1 MLVSCDYFKPIGQTN
16 VVKFSDLQVVNY
28 LENAMIYKEFIMNN
42 AIQSFL
48 DDYLIVDKGFSQN
61 TLDAYRNDLGQ
72 FSNFLEQE
80 INVQINDQDSWAK
93 INLDM
98 LNLYI
103 VDLREKRGYRDTTT
117 ARKIAAIK
125 SFFGY
130 LMAEGHLSYDPTESL
145 GSPRVGRSL
154 PKFLTE
160 DDVTSLLDVA
170 GKAGTP
176 ESKRDATILE
186 LLYATGLRVSE
197 LVALDV
203 SDIDFEESF
212 ILCKG
217 KGEKERRVFLYPKAV
232 EELKQYLQQSRIT
245 LLGSKKTESALF
257 VNHRGDRLTRQWIWN
272 ILKICSKKANIDE
285 DITPHT
291 LRHSFAT
298 HMLQTGASLRHVQE
312 LLGHS
317 SISTT
322 QVYTHMTSPHVRREY
337 DKSHP
342 HK

>member
-1 MLVSCDYFKPIGQTN
+1 
-16 VVKFSDLQVVNY
+16 
-28 LENAMIYKEFIMNN
+28 MNN

-48 DDYLIVDKGFSQN
+48 HDHLIVDKGFSQN
-61 TLDAYRNDLGQ
+61 TLEAYRNDLGQ
-72 FSNFLEQE
+72 FYAFLEQRTE
-80 INVQINDQDSWAK
+80 VQIKDDSFWSK
-93 INLDM
+93 VDLVI
-98 LNLYI
+98 LNQYI
-103 VDLREKRGYRDTTT
+103 TDLREKRGYRDTTT

-130 LMAEGHLSYDPTESL
+130 LMAEEHISEDPTESL
-145 GSPRVGRSL
+145 GSPRIGRSL

-197 LVALDV
+197 LVSLDI

-212 ILCKG
+212 ILCRSG
-217 KGEKERRVFLYPKAV
+217 KAEKQRRVFLYPKAV
-232 EELKQYLQQSRIT
+232 EELKQYLQIARIT
-245 LLGSKKTESALF
+245 LLGSNKTQIALF
-257 VNHRGDRLTRQWIWN
+257 VNHRGERLTRQWIWN

-285 DITPHT
+285 GITPHT

-298 HMLQTGASLRHVQE
+298 HMLQNGASLRHVQE

-322 QVYTHMTSPHVRREY
+322 QVYTHMTNQHMRQEY
-337 DKSHP
+337 EKSHP
-342 HK
+342 RA

>member
-1 MLVSCDYFKPIGQTN
+1 ML
-16 VVKFSDLQVVNY
+16 
-28 LENAMIYKEFIMNN
+28 
-42 AIQSFL
+42 
-48 DDYLIVDKGFSQN
+48 
-61 TLDAYRNDLGQ
+61 
-72 FSNFLEQE
+72 
-80 INVQINDQDSWAK
+80 
-93 INLDM
+93 
-98 LNLYI
+98 
-103 VDLREKRGYRDTTT
+103 
-117 ARKIAAIK
+117 
-125 SFFGY
+125 
-130 LMAEGHLSYDPTESL
+130 EGHIADDPTESL

-197 LVALDV
+197 LVSLEV

-212 ILCKG
+212 ILCRSG
-217 KGEKERRVFLYPKAV
+217 KADKERRVFLYPKAV
-232 EELKQYLQQSRIT
+232 DELKQYLQIARIT
-245 LLGSKKTESALF
+245 LLGSNKTQTALF
-257 VNHRGDRLTRQWIWN
+257 VNHRGERLTRQWIWN

-285 DITPHT
+285 GITPHT

-298 HMLQTGASLRHVQE
+298 HMLQNGASLKHVQE

-322 QVYTHMTSPHVRREY
+322 QVYTHMTNQHMRQEY
-337 DKSHP
+337 EKSHP
-342 HK
+342 RA

>member
-1 MLVSCDYFKPIGQTN
+1 
-16 VVKFSDLQVVNY
+16 
-28 LENAMIYKEFIMNN
+28 MNN

-48 DDYLIVDKGFSQN
+48 HDHLIVDKGFSPN
-61 TLDAYRNDLGQ
+61 TFEAYRNDLGQ
-72 FSNFLEQE
+72 FHEFLEQRTE
-80 INVQINDQDSWAK
+80 VRIKDESSWSK
-93 INLDM
+93 
-98 LNLYI
+98 
-103 VDLREKRGYRDTTT
+103 VDLPILHQYIDDLKEKRGYRNTTI
-117 ARKIAAIK
+117 ARKIAAVK
-125 SFFGY
+125 SFYSY
-130 LMAEGHLSYDPTESL
+130 LMLEGHIADDPTESL
-145 GSPRVGRSL
+145 GSPRIGRSL

-197 LVALDV
+197 LVSLEV

-212 ILCKG
+212 ILCRSG
-217 KGEKERRVFLYPKAV
+217 KADKERRVFLYPNAV
-232 EELKQYLQQSRIT
+232 DEFKQYLQIARIT
-245 LLGSKKTESALF
+245 LLGSNKTQTALF
-257 VNHRGDRLTRQWIWN
+257 VNHRGERLTRQWIWN

-285 DITPHT
+285 GITPHT

-298 HMLQTGASLRHVQE
+298 HMLQYGASLKHVQE

-322 QVYTHMTSPHVRREY
+322 QVYTHKTNQHMRQEY
-337 DKSHP
+337 EKSHP
-342 HK
+342 RA

>member
-1 MLVSCDYFKPIGQTN
+1 
-16 VVKFSDLQVVNY
+16 
-28 LENAMIYKEFIMNN
+28 MNN

-48 DDYLIVDKGFSQN
+48 HDHLIVDKGFSQN
-61 TLDAYRNDLGQ
+61 TLEAYRNDLGQ
-72 FSNFLEQE
+72 FHEFLEQRTEVRIKDESSWSKVDLE
-80 INVQINDQDSWAK
+80 ILHQ
-93 INLDM
+93 
-98 LNLYI
+98 YI
-103 VDLREKRGYRDTTT
+103 TDLREKRGYRDTTT
-117 ARKIAAIK
+117 ARKIAAVK

-130 LMAEGHLSYDPTESL
+130 LMLEGHISDDPTESL

-197 LVALDV
+197 LVSLEV

-212 ILCKG
+212 ILCRSG
-217 KGEKERRVFLYPKAV
+217 KADKERRVFLYPKAV
-232 EELKQYLQQSRIT
+232 DELKRYLQIARIT
-245 LLGSKKTESALF
+245 LLGSNKTQTALF
-257 VNHRGDRLTRQWIWN
+257 VNHRGERLTRQWIWN

-285 DITPHT
+285 GITPHT

-298 HMLQTGASLRHVQE
+298 HMLQNGASLKHVQE

-322 QVYTHMTSPHVRREY
+322 QVYTHMTNQHMRQEY
-337 DKSHP
+337 EKSHP
-342 HK
+342 RA

>member
-1 MLVSCDYFKPIGQTN
+1 
-16 VVKFSDLQVVNY
+16 
-28 LENAMIYKEFIMNN
+28 MNN

-48 DDYLIVDKGFSQN
+48 HDHLIVDKGFSQN
-61 TLDAYRNDLGQ
+61 TLEAYRNDLGQ
-72 FSNFLEQE
+72 FYAFLEQRTE
-80 INVQINDQDSWAK
+80 VQIKDDSFWSTVDLV
-93 INLDM
+93 I
-98 LNLYI
+98 LNQYI
-103 VDLREKRGYRDTTT
+103 TDLREKRGYRDTTT

-130 LMAEGHLSYDPTESL
+130 LMAEGHISDDPTESL
-145 GSPRVGRSL
+145 GSPRIGRSL
-154 PKFLTE
+154 PKFLTA

-197 LVALDV
+197 LVSLDI

-212 ILCKG
+212 ILCRSG
-217 KGEKERRVFLYPKAV
+217 KAEKQRRVFLHSKAV
-232 EELKQYLQQSRIT
+232 EELKQYLQIARIT
-245 LLGSKKTESALF
+245 LLGSKTSQTALF
-257 VNHRGDRLTRQWIWN
+257 VNHRGERLTRQWIWN

-285 DITPHT
+285 GITPHT

-298 HMLQTGASLRHVQE
+298 HMLQNGASLRHVQE

-322 QVYTHMTSPHVRREY
+322 QVYTHMTAPHKRQAY
-337 DKSHP
+337 DESHP
-342 HK
+342 RARPRA

>member
-1 MLVSCDYFKPIGQTN
+1 
-16 VVKFSDLQVVNY
+16 
-28 LENAMIYKEFIMNN
+28 MNN

-48 DDYLIVDKGFSQN
+48 HDHLIVDKGFSQN
-61 TLDAYRNDLGQ
+61 TLEAYRNDLGQ
-72 FSNFLEQE
+72 FYAFLEQRTE
-80 INVQINDQDSWAK
+80 VQIKDDSFWSTVDLV
-93 INLDM
+93 I
-98 LNLYI
+98 LNQYI
-103 VDLREKRGYRDTTT
+103 TDLREKRGYRDTTT
-117 ARKIAAIK
+117 ARKIAAVK

-130 LMAEGHLSYDPTESL
+130 LMLEGHISDDPTESL
-145 GSPRVGRSL
+145 GSPRIGRSL

-197 LVALDV
+197 LVSLEV

-212 ILCKG
+212 ILCRSG
-217 KGEKERRVFLYPKAV
+217 KAEKQRRVFLHPKAV
-232 EELKQYLQQSRIT
+232 EELKQYLQIARIT
-245 LLGSKKTESALF
+245 LLGSNKTQIALF
-257 VNHRGDRLTRQWIWN
+257 VNHRGERLTRQWIWN

-285 DITPHT
+285 GITPHT

-298 HMLQTGASLRHVQE
+298 HMLQNGASLRHVQE

-322 QVYTHMTSPHVRREY
+322 QVYTHMTNQHMRQEY
-337 DKSHP
+337 EKSHP
-342 HK
+342 RA

>member
-1 MLVSCDYFKPIGQTN
+1 
-16 VVKFSDLQVVNY
+16 
-28 LENAMIYKEFIMNN
+28 MNN

-48 DDYLIVDKGFSQN
+48 HDHLIVDKGFSQN
-61 TLDAYRNDLGQ
+61 TLEAYRNDLGQ
-72 FSNFLEQE
+72 FYAFLEQRTE
-80 INVQINDQDSWAK
+80 VQIKDDSFWSK
-93 INLDM
+93 VDLVI
-98 LNLYI
+98 LNQYI
-103 VDLREKRGYRDTTT
+103 TDLREKRGYRDTTT

-130 LMAEGHLSYDPTESL
+130 LMAEGHISDDPTESL
-145 GSPRVGRSL
+145 GSPRIGRSL

-186 LLYATGLRVSE
+186 LLYATGLSVSE
-197 LVALDV
+197 LVSLDI

-212 ILCKG
+212 ILCRSG
-217 KGEKERRVFLYPKAV
+217 KAEKQRRVFLYPKAV
-232 EELKQYLQQSRIT
+232 EELKQYLQIARIT
-245 LLGSKKTESALF
+245 LLGSNKTQIALF
-257 VNHRGDRLTRQWIWN
+257 VNHRGERLTRQWIWN

-285 DITPHT
+285 GITPHT

-298 HMLQTGASLRHVQE
+298 HLLQSGASLRHVQE

-322 QVYTHMTSPHVRREY
+322 QVYTHMTNQHMRQEY
-337 DKSHP
+337 EKSHP
-342 HK
+342 RA

>member
-1 MLVSCDYFKPIGQTN
+1 MCS
-16 VVKFSDLQVVNY
+16 SDL
-28 LENAMIYKEFIMNN
+28 
-42 AIQSFL
+42 
-48 DDYLIVDKGFSQN
+48 
-61 TLDAYRNDLGQ
+61 
-72 FSNFLEQE
+72 
-80 INVQINDQDSWAK
+80 
-93 INLDM
+93 
-98 LNLYI
+98 
-103 VDLREKRGYRDTTT
+103 
-117 ARKIAAIK
+117 
-125 SFFGY
+125 
-130 LMAEGHLSYDPTESL
+130 
-145 GSPRVGRSL
+145 
-154 PKFLTE
+154 
-160 DDVTSLLDVA
+160 
-170 GKAGTP
+170 
-176 ESKRDATILE
+176 
-186 LLYATGLRVSE
+186 LRVSE

-232 EELKQYLQQSRIT
+232 EELKQYLQQSRII
-245 LLGSKKTESALF
+245 LLGSKKTEAALF

-322 QVYTHMTSPHVRREY
+322 QVYTHMTSPHVRQIGRASCRERV
-337 DKSHP
+337 
-342 HK
+342 